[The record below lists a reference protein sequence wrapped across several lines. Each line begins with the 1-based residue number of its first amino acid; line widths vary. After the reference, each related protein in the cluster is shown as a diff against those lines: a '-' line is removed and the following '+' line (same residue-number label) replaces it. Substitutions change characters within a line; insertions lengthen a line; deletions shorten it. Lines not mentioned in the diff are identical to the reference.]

1 MFFIFRYVQNHYL
14 QNLNQTPNYDYLGH
28 PLNAYHLIRHVAS
41 GWNYL
46 AKKQFTGLPE
56 PNLEL
61 ELGMQEIW
69 EFKNH
74 FLFD

>member
-1 MFFIFRYVQNHYL
+1 M

-46 AKKQFTGLPE
+46 AKKKFIGLAE

-61 ELGMQEIW
+61 ELGKQEIW
-69 EFKNH
+69 KFKNY
-74 FLFD
+74 FLFNKLIDFH

>member
-14 QNLNQTPNYDYLGH
+14 QNLNQTPNNDYLGH

-46 AKKQFTGLPE
+46 ADKQFKGLPE

-61 ELGMQEIW
+61 ELGRQKI
-69 EFKNH
+69 N
-74 FLFD
+74 